1 MSYHCQG
8 LNAITRARSVDD
20 AARMFAH
27 RLATKMFGRAGRM
40 LAIERVRHGQRW
52 HQYCIRLGKT
62 RGPMTDAMLLV
73 TIGSYEIS

>member
-40 LAIERVRHGQRW
+40 LSIERVRHGPSW
-52 HQYCIRLGKT
+52 HQYSVCLGRL
-62 RGPMTDAMLLV
+62 RGPETDAMLLV
-73 TIGSYEIS
+73 TIES

>member
-8 LNAITRARSVDD
+8 LRGIPHGRARNVDD

-40 LAIERVRHGQRW
+40 LSIARIRHAAGW
-52 HQYCIRLGKT
+52 HQYYAKLGKLQ
-62 RGPMTDAMLLV
+62 GPTMDAMLLV
-73 TIGSYEIS
+73 TKRKA